1 MTSNAIVASRLF
13 EYVKLVEMTIVMVL
27 SSVEYEHTF
36 FRMSFMKF
44 KHHNLLATNLD
55 LVVCM
60 YAQQFYMMQFFPFYI
75 RLFVSGLREKF
86 CMVDNTSWLEF

>member
-1 MTSNAIVASRLF
+1 MTSNAIVAFRLF

-36 FRMSFMKF
+36 FTVSFMKF
-44 KHHNLLATNLD
+44 KHHNLLNTNLD

-60 YAQQFYMMQFFPFYI
+60 YAQQFYTMHFFPFYI
-75 RLFVSGLREKF
+75 RLCEWAKGKVWYGEQH
-86 CMVDNTSWLEF
+86 